1 MKTSTRTSP
10 ISLEMLLI
18 PMRQKEHDP
27 KDRTQW
33 NPTKSVKVKVKRQQN
48 WKKLPEMSWSGE
60 GTEESFSLG
69 LSRKNETIKQL
80 KIQSIVTSSLPLE
93 LLQISEQ
100 ASLAQ
105 EPAYMFGLYPA
116 QKSAMEQVGAEIQPT
131 PLAMSNLLA
140 WGRTSQRNNHLFVIT
155 E

>member
-1 MKTSTRTSP
+1 M
-10 ISLEMLLI
+10 
-18 PMRQKEHDP
+18 
-27 KDRTQW
+27 
-33 NPTKSVKVKVKRQQN
+33 KVKVKRQQN

-60 GTEESFSLG
+60 GTEESCSLG

-80 KIQSIVTSSLPLE
+80 RIQSVVTSSLPME
-93 LLQISEQ
+93 LLQISDQ

-116 QKSAMEQVGAEIQPT
+116 QKSAMEYVGAEIQPT
-131 PLAMSNLLA
+131 PLAMSNFLA

-155 E
+155 EQHWTGQYNVN